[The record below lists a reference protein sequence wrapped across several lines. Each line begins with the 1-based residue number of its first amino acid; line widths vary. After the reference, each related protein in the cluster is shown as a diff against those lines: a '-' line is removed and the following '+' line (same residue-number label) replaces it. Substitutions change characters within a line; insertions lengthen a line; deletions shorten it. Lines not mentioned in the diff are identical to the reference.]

1 MKKMAII
8 ILVIILIFLC
18 IVIYGTFW
26 IFYSMHSMHLTA
38 EPYIVEKTIKTPYGD
53 NFYIEYTKGSVGLQ
67 PTEVSFQVLYNNELI
82 VHLWNM
88 GTGFYETDMDE
99 TRMHIVVNMSAEGEV
114 RAYEFNWGILYTMD
128 DGKSFKGVFENLY
141 MEYYTGNEEFE
152 QIYSMLHKRPFY
164 DERFKEHL
172 DMDKRELPESET
184 AEYIVSESEN
194 RELTISEIESQMG
207 KAQRVSRIETF
218 EEDEKVDKVEDAYME
233 YDLSDGRIL
242 AIRYYNRGDGDN
254 LDLYV
259 SRAYIREVYNPAE
272 EEECPGEAPVP
283 SAFPSPS
290 AAAA

>member
-67 PTEVSFQVLYNNELI
+67 PTKVSFQVLYNNELI

-152 QIYSMLHKRPFY
+152 QIYSMLYKRPFY

-194 RELTISEIESQMG
+194 RELTISEIESQIG

-272 EEECPGEAPVP
+272 EEGSPSEAPVP

>member
-1 MKKMAII
+1 MQKRYNITLYIFTFIMLII
-8 ILVIILIFLC
+8 ATLLF
-18 IVIYGTFW
+18 
-26 IFYSMHSMHLTA
+26 FYRIHLANEGYVVAKNVTT
-38 EPYIVEKTIKTPYGD
+38 PFGDKFNIKYK
-53 NFYIEYTKGSVGLQ
+53 KGSVGLQ
-67 PTEVSFQVLYNNELI
+67 PTKVSFQVLYNNELI

-152 QIYSMLHKRPFY
+152 QIYSMLYKRPFY

-194 RELTISEIESQMG
+194 RELTISEIESQIG

-259 SRAYIREVYNPAE
+259 SRAHIREVYNPAE
-272 EEECPGEAPVP
+272 EEGSPGEAPVP
-283 SAFPSPS
+283 SASPSPS